1 LVKRNLTDLVGFHFT
16 NPAYQLPKIP
26 GEAPVPEILYN
37 GLKITVDD
45 NGFLIDLE
53 DWSEAV
59 ARVLAAQEGITE
71 LAEDQ
76 LDILKFMREYYRKH
90 KFFPIVR
97 YVCKNVHQPRNCVTE
112 KFMDPVTAWKI
123 AGLPNPG
130 EEVINF
136 KAWEPLG
143 F

>member
-1 LVKRNLTDLVGFHFT
+1 M
-16 NPAYQLPKIP
+16 
-26 GEAPVPEILYN
+26 PVILHN
-37 GLKITVDD
+37 DLKITVDD
-45 NGFLIDLE
+45 DGFLTDLE
-53 DWSEAV
+53 DWSETV

-76 LDILKFMREYYRKH
+76 LDILKFLREYYK
-90 KFFPIVR
+90 KYNFFPIVR
-97 YVCKNVHQPRNCVTE
+97 YVCKNVHQPRNCVTD

-130 EEVINF
+130 EEVIKF